1 MPMTIAYT
9 GGMKQWHDHLLRTDA
24 MIFLLGVVLFAEGA
38 FLISSTVI
46 PSSMLY
52 SLILPSVLAQDA
64 NRDRQTNSAPTLAVN
79 PVLEQAAQLKANDM
93 AQKSYFSH
101 TSPAGVTPWY
111 WLDRVGYRY
120 QSAGENLAVDF
131 LDASDVHTAW
141 MNSPG
146 HRANILNGVF
156 TEIGIATA
164 RGMYHGNETTFVV
177 EFFGK
182 PLVPA
187 VAKVNVATPPLPVTP
202 VRKTI
207 IPKPQPILF
216 TSVISEPR
224 KTTNYTLLL
233 IGGIVLLALAL
244 VTFVRMELPHPRL
257 AIVPLLL
264 LVVILGIVLFNQHL
278 DLGLALI

>member
-1 MPMTIAYT
+1 
-9 GGMKQWHDHLLRTDA
+9 

-177 EFFGK
+177 EFFGSPRGEAGK
-182 PLVPA
+182 PQSVPVPRVA
-187 VAKVNVATPPLPVTP
+187 LAKVQAVTPTPLPSSFP
-202 VRKTI
+202 VVRQ
-207 IPKPQPILF
+207 PAPRPILF